1 MCTWRK
7 LTHLSQSSCNPEWNK
22 HARSFWFYSF
32 SSCAISLL
40 GLTLFMTS
48 WRFTAFFIVFQS
60 FVSYCADVHHC
71 GRPSIFHGID
81 HWAAVGTGSL
91 FANFLIF
98 SVNECIS
105 SHQKVRAASLVAVA
119 ACLGALALAS
129 KTFSM
134 RAQHRQDMWSYFTY
148 HACWHYIIASCCVL
162 PLLSCAE
169 SEESDVMF

>member
-48 WRFTAFFIVFQS
+48 WRNTAFFIVFQS

-105 SHQKVRAASLVAVA
+105 SHQKLRAASLVAVA
-119 ACLGALALAS
+119 AGLESASSSIQNVFNESTTSARHVVLLNVSRVLALYYCELLRVAV
-129 KTFSM
+129 
-134 RAQHRQDMWSYFTY
+134 D
-148 HACWHYIIASCCVL
+148 VL
-162 PLLSCAE
+162 WRE
-169 SEESDVMF
+169 